1 MRLRRLSSSSGGE
14 FVEQRRD
21 EGGIDHHHQQ
31 LEAAQHDPGIEPP
44 QCAGLFHQRQHHPQ
58 QRQADHGAQQGLLDH
73 VAEEQATRHLVEAE
87 ACFQPELAVVV
98 EGQVDQPRNEPKPAT
113 SAIW

>member
-1 MRLRRLSSSSGGE
+1 M
-14 FVEQRRD
+14 
-21 EGGIDHHHQQ
+21 
-31 LEAAQHDPGIEPP
+31 AAPSR
-44 QCAGLFHQRQHHPQ
+44 A
-58 QRQADHGAQQGLLDH
+58 LDH

-98 EGQVDQPRNEPKPAT
+98 EGQVDRPEMSAKPAT